1 MVQQG
6 QTFELTR
13 PGQDGKRLWAYR
25 YRTGGRD
32 SKRVQ
37 RGGFASE
44 QDARDALERELE
56 RLRRK
61 RRITRR
67 LTLSE
72 LVETYL
78 DQHDVQ
84 LVTIEKLRYLL
95 SKATAVFGDRAIGEL
110 TSQEIAAWRM
120 TLSPGYRFEATQA
133 LRQVLHRAVAWG
145 MIDVN
150 PAKVG
155 VDNPVRRRKEQH
167 PFESW
172 TELEALA
179 TAIGPRYGPMVLF
192 AAATGLRPAEWI
204 ALEKRDVDRKGR
216 IVLVRRS
223 FTRRQLKIPK
233 TEASTRAV
241 PLQARALDALDRI
254 QDGNDSPLLFPGERG
269 SYLDIH
275 HFRPFQWRP
284 AQKAAGIAPLRR
296 VYDLRHTLATFALR
310 TLNLRPLPLHG
321 RQPDHD
327 RPPLRPPRLRRT
339 RARDQAPRRVE
350 RARVRPVDAGGRSV
364 DTETTGRRL
373 ARKRK
378 RRLSREKAEAL

>member
-6 QTFELTR
+6 QVFELTR
-13 PGQDGKRLWAYR
+13 RGPGGERWWAYR

-56 RLRRK
+56 RLRRE
-61 RRITRR
+61 RRISRS

-72 LVETYL
+72 LVDVYL
-78 DQHDVQ
+78 AQHDVQ
-84 LVTIEKLRYLL
+84 PVTIEKLRYLL
-95 SKATAVFGDRAIGEL
+95 GKATAVFGERKIGEL
-110 TSQEIAAWRM
+110 TSQEIAEWRM

-145 MIDVN
+145 MLDVN

-172 TELEALA
+172 AELEVLVE
-179 TAIGPRYGPMVLF
+179 AIGPRYGPMILF

-204 ALEKRDVDRKGR
+204 ALEKRDIDRQER
-216 IVLVRRS
+216 VVYVRRS
-223 FTRRQLKIPK
+223 FTRGELKIPK

-241 PLQARALDALDRI
+241 PLQARALDALDRVR
-254 QDGNDSPLLFPGERG
+254 DGHGSALLFPGERG
-269 SYLDIH
+269 GYLDIH

-284 AQKAAGIAPLRR
+284 AQKAAGITPLRR
-296 VYDLRHTLATFALR
+296 VYDLRHTFATFALR
-310 TLNLRPLPLHG
+310 AGISTFDLSRYMGASLTMI
-321 RQPDHD
+321 D
-327 RPPLRPPRLRRT
+327 RHYGHL
-339 RARDQAPRRVE
+339 ARDGREHAIKLLDALNAPWTL
-350 RARVRPVDAGGRSV
+350 VDAAWTPNEQVGV
-364 DTETTGRRL
+364 N
-373 ARKRK
+373 
-378 RRLSREKAEAL
+378 AENESDD

>member
-13 PGQDGKRLWAYR
+13 CGPDGERLWAYR

-56 RLRRK
+56 RLRRE
-61 RRITRR
+61 RRITRG
-67 LTLSE
+67 LTLSQF
-72 LVETYL
+72 VETYL

-84 LVTIEKLRYLL
+84 PVTIDKLRYLL
-95 SKATAVFGDRAIGEL
+95 SKATAVFGDRAVGEL

-179 TAIGPRYGPMVLF
+179 AAIGPRYGPMILF

-204 ALEKRDVDRKGR
+204 ALEIRDVDRDER
-216 IVLVRRS
+216 VVFVRRS
-223 FTRRQLKIPK
+223 FTRGELKIPK

-254 QDGNDSPLLFPGERG
+254 EDGNGSPLLFPGERG
-269 SYLDIH
+269 GYLDIH
-275 HFRPFQWRP
+275 HFRPYQWRP
-284 AQKAAGIAPLRR
+284 AQKAAGLKPLRR
-296 VYDLRHTLATFALR
+296 VYDLRHTFATFALR
-310 TLNLRPLPLHG
+310 AGLSTFDLSRYMGASLTMI
-321 RQPDHD
+321 D
-327 RPPLRPPRLRRT
+327 RHYGHL
-339 RARDQAPRRVE
+339 ARDGREHAINLLDATE

-364 DTETTGRRL
+364 DAEDAGRRH
-373 ARKRK
+373 A
-378 RRLSREKAEAL
+378 